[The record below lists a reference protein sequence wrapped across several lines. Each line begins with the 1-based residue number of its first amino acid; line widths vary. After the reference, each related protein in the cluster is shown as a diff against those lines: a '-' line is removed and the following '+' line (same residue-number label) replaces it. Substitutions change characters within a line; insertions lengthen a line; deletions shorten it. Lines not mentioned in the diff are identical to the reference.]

1 VIYVPGLD
9 SLVAAVYAVLPPDA
23 VSAPVVPDL
32 APEVPDLAAVE
43 GGGPGLISDTLRC
56 PDVVAACEGLTDRP
70 AGVALNAG
78 SPVALDSLSEVLPA
92 FPAERVRALFVV

>member
-9 SLVAAVYAVLPPDA
+9 SLVAAVYAVLPPGA
-23 VSAPVVPDL
+23 VS

-56 PDVVAACEGLTDRP
+56 PDVVAACEGQTDRP